1 MSAEMEDTRTRDA
14 LSTVVQ
20 YLSDAIAP
28 LQAAD
33 SVADLL
39 DRPAEVM
46 ASEIIAWIHT
56 QAPGKAPDI
65 SVSDYMLHA
74 VSKLHYL
81 SQLQLIREQTLNP
94 YLQSLKQRM
103 LDYCPPEERQRL
115 KESFERIGTSGDALT
130 SSLRVIHC
138 RVQANASEPG
148 SAEDAGDR
156 RLSILQNR
164 LRTVVQ
170 SRSLP
175 ADKADGE
182 NLLPHLIATAAA
194 NVRNDGEF
202 RRLQENLKS
211 LGIEADTDKIFHK
224 LSQSLPGWFLAASG
238 PADARHSNAAME
250 AMSQIIHLA
259 EDRWEGCKRFQDM
272 VQAAI
277 EQFNTGSPARAATIF
292 DLALAL
298 CSDGRLD
305 PAFVANVRSTAHE
318 SLDTHRLRDLSKA
331 RDKHP
336 LLRKVLNFFDAFSVE
351 NLLEDLRKEE
361 KRERRRL
368 LLDLLEIQ
376 GDAARRSAIE
386 RLQELLAGTNLSA
399 DWHFARN
406 LVCILA
412 RIPRTGK
419 SSLKEEIQLIAPLLQ
434 LSMPGPLIKEA
445 IKFAGQTRC
454 PESEELLIS
463 TADKLVR
470 FSVDRTGSD
479 KDAMQRTSLLDRVIF
494 ALAHY
499 GTPKAWGRVV
509 KHGTNPLEG
518 LGDTTARL
526 SYLSGQDLTSDKES
540 VSILIQFLKSKM
552 PRKLFGMTI
561 QKNEMPL
568 LHTIKALSSTPAP
581 VVRQTFEEIAAQ
593 FPETKFGRAAADAL
607 KEFAS
612 SEKSQIAAERVLTGD
627 LELFGLPDLLRQL
640 HQLQASGLL
649 TLKDE
654 KGNAIGTV
662 AVRAGRMQRC
672 GFGRLEGNAAAYQLL
687 ERPFPGSFFFQGQKE
702 PAVGEPADPEAMPD
716 LITILNEGMRRHDQL
731 QRARSIVPD
740 FALLR
745 LKNPGSAPPVAETDA
760 ELSAHIWR
768 KLAAGASTEECE
780 TACTADSYRIR
791 TILARWHE
799 EGLLVVS

>member
-1 MSAEMEDTRTRDA
+1 MSTEMEDAKTRDA
-14 LSTVVQ
+14 LSTVSQ

-33 SVADLL
+33 SVASLL
-39 DRPAEVM
+39 DQPAELM
-46 ASEIIAWIHT
+46 ASEIIGWIRT
-56 QAPGKAPDI
+56 QAPGNGPGI
-65 SVSDYMLHA
+65 SVADYLFHA
-74 VSKLHYL
+74 VSKLYYL
-81 SQLQLIREQTLNP
+81 AQLQLIPEKTLAP
-94 YLQSLKQRM
+94 YLHSIRQLM
-103 LDYCPPEERQRL
+103 LDYCPPEERPL
-115 KESFERIGTSGDALT
+115 LEESFGGIGTSGAARI
-130 SSLRVIHC
+130 SSLRVIHSQM
-138 RVQANASEPG
+138 QAGASKSGPEEE
-148 SAEDAGDR
+148 ARDR
-156 RLSILQNR
+156 RLSILQTR
-164 LRTVVQ
+164 LKTEVRSQ
-170 SRSLP
+170 SLP
-175 ADKADGE
+175 AENTDRE
-182 NLLPHLIATAAA
+182 NLVPHLIATAAA

-202 RRLQENLKS
+202 RRLQENLRS
-211 LGIEADTDKIFHK
+211 LGIEAGTDKIFRK
-224 LSQSLPGWFLAASG
+224 LSQSLPGWLLAASG
-238 PADARHSNAAME
+238 PDNARPSNAAME

-298 CSDGRLD
+298 CSDDRLD
-305 PAFVANVRSTAHE
+305 PAFVADVRSTAHE
-318 SLDTHRLRDLSKA
+318 SLDINRLRTLSKV
-331 RDKHP
+331 REKHH
-336 LLRKVLNFFDAFSVE
+336 LLRKVLNFFDAFAVE
-351 NLLEDLRKEE
+351 KLLEELRKEE

-368 LLDLLEIQ
+368 LLDLLEIHG
-376 GDAARRSAIE
+376 GDARKMAFEQLR
-386 RLQELLAGTNLSA
+386 ELVANTNLSA

-412 RIPRTGK
+412 RIPRTGEAPPK
-419 SSLKEEIQLIAPLLQ
+419 AEMQLIAPLLQ
-434 LSMPGPLIKEA
+434 LSMPGPLVKEA

-470 FSVDRTGSD
+470 FSVDHIGSD
-479 KDAMQRTSLLDRVIF
+479 KEAMQRTSLLDRVIF

-499 GTPKAWGRVV
+499 GTPKAWSRVV

-540 VSILIQFLKSKM
+540 VSTLLQFLKSKM

-561 QKNEMPL
+561 QKNETPL

-581 VVRQTFEEIAAQ
+581 AVREAFQEIAAQ
-593 FPETKFGRAAADAL
+593 FPETQFGRAAADAL
-607 KEFAS
+607 KEFVS
-612 SEKSQIAAERVLTGD
+612 SDKSQIAAERVLTGD

-654 KGNAIGTV
+654 KGNPIGTV
-662 AVRAGRMQRC
+662 TVRAGRMQRC
-672 GFGRLEGNAAAYQLL
+672 SIGRLEGREAAYQLL
-687 ERPFPGSFFFQGQKE
+687 ERPFGGTFFFQGQRE
-702 PAVGEPADPEAMPD
+702 SGIGEQADPDAMPD
-716 LITILNEGMRRHDQL
+716 LITILHEGMQRYDQL

-745 LKNPGSAPPVAETDA
+745 LKNPASAPPVAETDA
-760 ELSAHIWR
+760 ELSAQLWQ

-780 TACTADSYRIR
+780 TACRADSCRIR
-791 TILARWHE
+791 TILARWNE
-799 EGLLVVS
+799 EGLLAVS